1 MSVIK
6 KTLFDSEDIR
16 SFSIR
21 IAESFDED
29 ANAVVLCDDV
39 ISACG
44 KMKDEMFQLIVS
56 SPPYNIGK
64 SYEKQVGF
72 EQYLDWQSQ
81 VAAELVRLLTPRG
94 SLVWQ
99 VGNFVDN
106 GEVFPLDMYFY
117 PIYKKLGLQL
127 RNRIVWHFDH
137 GIHASKRFS
146 GRYETSK

>member
-1 MSVIK
+1 MSGIQ
-6 KTLFDSEDIR
+6 KTLFDSEDIK
-16 SFSIR
+16 SSSLR
-21 IAESFDED
+21 ITELFDEE

-39 ISACG
+39 LSACG
-44 KMKDEMFQLIVS
+44 KLKDETFQLIVS

-64 SYEKQVGF
+64 SYEKRTEL

-81 VAAELVRLLTPRG
+81 VAAELVRLLSPRG

-99 VGNFVDN
+99 VGNFIKD

-127 RNRIVWHFDH
+127 RNRVV
-137 GIHASKRFS
+137 
-146 GRYETSK
+146 

>member
-1 MSVIK
+1 MSVINK
-6 KTLFDSEDIR
+6 SLFDCEDAG
-16 SFSIR
+16 SFSIE
-21 IAESFDED
+21 IASSFDED
-29 ANAVVLCDDV
+29 ANAIVLCDDV
-39 ISACG
+39 LSACRDL
-44 KMKDEMFQLIVS
+44 KNETFQLIVS

-81 VAAELVRLLTPRG
+81 VASELVRLLSPQG

-99 VGNFVDN
+99 VGNFVEN

-117 PIYKKLGLQL
+117 PIYKKLGLKL

-137 GIHASKRFS
+137 GLHASKRFS
-146 GRYETSK
+146 GRYETTR